1 MMRQFLVAATT
12 VAFHALFL
20 IADSQA
26 AAVTSCQIID
36 PEISQGVY
44 AGGCV
49 NGLAEGAGEVTSRLA
64 GGAAYKGGF
73 VQGKKHGTGV
83 LSHAN
88 GDTYSGGWVAD
99 QREGYGIYV
108 YGPNS
113 PWINDRY
120 EGNWLANRMH
130 GVGTYTWSFGD
141 KYVGNWANGVQT
153 DPTTAAQQQRARYV
167 KAFLPKLVESGTFVC
182 SNSVGSVARSL
193 NARGKVVNLA
203 DDRILIRLAQVSGD
217 ELPSAPRWDSVGFWV
232 PCK

>member
-1 MMRQFLVAATT
+1 MSRLLVAISAALVLCAALS
-12 VAFHALFL
+12 VASAQ
-20 IADSQA
+20 SA
-26 AAVTSCQIID
+26 APASCKVLD
-36 PEISQGVY
+36 AELSQGAY
-44 AGGCV
+44 TGGCV
-49 NGLAEGAGEVTSRLA
+49 NGLAEGLGAVAPRLA
-64 GGAAYKGGF
+64 GGSSYKGGF
-73 VQGKKHGTGV
+73 LQGKKHGTGV

-99 QREGYGIYV
+99 QREGYGIYI

-113 PWINDRY
+113 PWFNDRY

-130 GVGTYTWSFGD
+130 GVGSYTWSFGD
-141 KYVGNWANGVQT
+141 KYEGNWANGVQT
-153 DPTTAAQQQRARYV
+153 DQTTPAQQQRARYV
-167 KAFLPKLVESGTFVC
+167 KAFLPQLVASQTQVC

-217 ELPSAPRWDSVGFWV
+217 EPPSAPRWDSVSFWV